1 MSLSRRL
8 FNGFDDF
15 FAPPTFPDFGPVPFL
30 TDNNRDSDMVLRRSS
45 PCYEVTENDNQ
56 YQLSVDVPGVKLDD
70 INIELEHDRVLH
82 ISGGRKID
90 KTDEDGAVF
99 KSETKF
105 EKRFVLDQT
114 IDASKVTGNLENG
127 VLTVTAP
134 KDPERKTVKKIAITN
149 GIPNKAIEENPQ
161 DAKMKE

>member
-8 FNGFDDF
+8 FHGFDDF

-30 TDNNRDSDMVLRRSS
+30 TDTNRDSDMVLRRSS

-56 YQLSVDVPGVKLDD
+56 YQF
-70 INIELEHDRVLH
+70 
-82 ISGGRKID
+82 GGRKID

-114 IDASKVTGNLENG
+114 IDASKVTANLENG
-127 VLTVTAP
+127 VLTVTAL

-149 GIPNKAIEENPQ
+149 GVPNKAIEENPQ